1 MKRFSRRQSGFGIL
15 EVLFATA
22 IFIVVVGSLVSLGRL
37 SLRNAALSTHRSQAM
52 NLAQD
57 GLETIRQMRD
67 TGWMVRRGQHPTDDW
82 LTYFITTRN
91 AQADPE
97 CDNGGYGRP
106 ELDTDYEICYYQA
119 DNPANS
125 EFRLRKVDPM
135 TVSDTVLPNGGNM
148 ILQASNGQSD
158 PGAPRYYRRTIRFE
172 AVPSSNAAC
181 AAGDVEYT
189 GLQFLAP
196 NSNGVICSVA
206 NYETYQGQP
215 LYAVKVVS
223 TVSWVEFDSTW
234 SVSLDTILTN
244 WRTR

>member
-1 MKRFSRRQSGFGIL
+1 MKRSYSRQSGFGIL

-67 TGWMVRRGQHPTDDW
+67 TGWMTRRGQHPTDDW
-82 LTYFITTRN
+82 LTYFISTRN

-97 CDNGGYGRP
+97 CANGSYGRP
-106 ELDTDYEICYYQA
+106 ELNTDYEICYYQA
-119 DNPANS
+119 DNPEES
-125 EFRLRKVDPM
+125 EFRLRRVDPLA
-135 TVSDTVLPNGGNM
+135 TIDTILPNSGNM
-148 ILQASNGQSD
+148 TLQAGNGQTD

-172 AVPSSNAAC
+172 AVPSTNAAC
-181 AAGDVEYT
+181 AAGDTDYT

-196 NSNGVICSVA
+196 STNGVICSVA
-206 NYETYQGQP
+206 NYETYQNQP

-223 TVSWVEFDSTW
+223 KVSWIEFDTTW